1 MNTIKGG
8 SLEFEITA
16 NDKLSDVLEET
27 KRRIQGFSNATAAGG
42 EDMEKAFEQA
52 AATIERAWRDID
64 AMSDI
69 HKAAL
74 ADLQKQYAQVGKAA
88 GEAFM
93 RGTAKGDEEY
103 RQLIKQQD
111 AIGQQISQRQKLIG
125 EIAETADALLKEEA
139 NFEKVRDKVDK
150 AANSKAKLTTELRNI
165 TYEIAQMEESGQRGS
180 EAYNKLTQEAARLT
194 NALRDARTQ
203 AKILSHDNAGLQ
215 GVIAGVSGVAG
226 AFSAAQGAV
235 ALFSGENENLQ
246 KIMLRVQS
254 LMGIT
259 IGLQQVA
266 NTLNKDSAFRLV
278 TLNGLQE
285 WWNTVKAKALI
296 ATTADTA
303 ATAANTAAKTTNT
316 AATAANAA
324 AQGTNTAATAGQAAA
339 ATAATAANIGLAGAF
354 RLVGAAIASIPG
366 IGWLLAG
373 IAGLVALYKGL
384 TKETREAKKQQKE
397 LNQAVAEIAAKPLAA
412 IQQLSKAYSK
422 LGDDLKAKEKFIDE
436 NRDKFDQLGVAV
448 NSVKDAENLLIANK
462 KAFIESQIMKAK
474 SLAATEL
481 AAKKYQ
487 EALEKTMNV
496 QEPNKYR
503 GTGANRGKTFDTGS
517 LIQQFGRSQSADSL
531 LAAGKIEINPAW
543 EEYNKKV
550 EKSFADANKLFEQAA
565 QFSLKEKQILEQI
578 GQSLESITA
587 GSITALENN
596 ITKLNEKYKLA
607 KTDDAREALAREI
620 QEQQALL
627 EKIDVLQ
634 KTGGASPASGG
645 DPFLDI
651 LEARKKKYQEYYK
664 WVNSGDQIV
673 RKAAEQE
680 FAGLLTEGATYLEY
694 LKNQRD
700 QLIAAI
706 GDNAATQRQ
715 QEELRK
721 LNAAIATETKDTVLA
736 QFEADLQAQL
746 ATAEN
751 VMQMLDIIQQRR
763 QEIAG
768 DSTDLGSGKSD
779 ILDKAQQDAARQ
791 AEDQT
796 RELLDQYTDYLQEK
810 IAFEANYAENSRLLN
825 AQLAKAKTEEERR
838 IARAA
843 LAGLEADRIKYA
855 KQTGDKQYD
864 EMLENY
870 KTFEQRRADIST
882 EYDEKIA
889 TATMNGNTKLVE
901 RLKEEQA
908 KKLSEAA
915 VEELQNSDAWDNL
928 FSNLDELTARQIETL
943 ITEIETQF
951 SRLSGT
957 FNPVDI
963 TAIRNKLNEAKD
975 VLLKDNPFKQLGVAM
990 KAIFKDAG
998 DDSKDSANDV
1008 KMNWKNL
1015 AAATEASFDF
1025 VKDAI
1030 DSADFLKDAI
1040 GDVGAAAIS
1049 SLATVA
1055 AVSISV
1061 ATAIKT
1067 AEKSSVILVIIQA
1080 ALVVIQAVL
1089 NVIKSIIASHDKKI
1103 EKSIQK
1109 HAKNVSELELAY
1121 RKLERAI
1128 DKALGEGVY
1137 KKQQEAI
1144 KNLQQQRAE
1153 LEAMRRAEESKK
1165 KKDENKIK
1173 DYNQQYEELG
1183 YKIEDTIEEIAEKIT
1198 QTSAKDLALELAD
1211 AISDAFA
1218 EGFNGEKTEAAIDK
1232 VIQNVMRNAVK
1243 NALMIKFLQEPL
1255 AAAIAQLQRDM
1266 GFDESGAGAFD
1277 GLTPQEQQAFK
1288 DRVKGIASTY
1298 SEAMKMYEDLFKDME
1313 SEAGGDPTTSLA
1325 GAIKGASQESIDLL
1339 AGQTNAVRIQ
1349 QAAGNDM
1356 LREQLFHLASIDMKV
1371 GISNELLSN
1380 IYNSLRTQEAS
1391 DPLRAQGITL

>member
-1 MNTIKGG
+1 MNKITGG

-93 RGTAKGDEEY
+93 RGTADGDKEY

-111 AIGQQISQRQKLIG
+111 AIGQQISQRQKLIK
-125 EIAETADALLKEEA
+125 EINETADALLKEEA
-139 NFEKVRDKVDK
+139 NFEKVRDKADK
-150 AANSKAKLTTELRNI
+150 NSNSQAKLTTQLRNMQ
-165 TYEIAQMEESGQRGS
+165 YELAAMEEAGQRGS
-180 EAYNKLTQEAARLT
+180 EGYAKLRDEAARLT
-194 NALRDARTQ
+194 NALGDARTQ
-203 AKILSHDNAGLQ
+203 AKILAHDNAGLQ

-278 TLNGLQE
+278 TIAKAQE

-303 ATAANTAAKTTNT
+303 ATAANTTAKTTNT

-436 NRDKFDQLGVAV
+436 NRDKFDHLGVAV
-448 NSVKDAENLLIANK
+448 NNVKDAENLLIANK

-474 SLAATEL
+474 SMAATEL
-481 AAKKYQ
+481 AAKKYK

-517 LIQQFGRSQSADSL
+517 LTQQFGRSQSADSL

-550 EKSFADANKLFEQAA
+550 ERSFADANKLFEQAA
-565 QFSLKEKQILEQI
+565 QFSLKEKEILEQI
-578 GQSLESITA
+578 GQSLENITA

-607 KTDDAREALAREI
+607 KTDDAREALAQEI
-620 QEQQALL
+620 REQQALL

-634 KTGGASPASGG
+634 KTGGAGPASGG

-680 FAGLLTEGATYLEY
+680 FAGLLAEGATYLEY

-700 QLIAAI
+700 QLTAAI
-706 GDNAATQRQ
+706 GDDAATQRQ

-779 ILDKAQQDAARQ
+779 ILDKAQQDAAQQ

-855 KQTGDKQYD
+855 SQTGSKEYDLMVKQYRS
-864 EMLENY
+864 
-870 KTFEQRRADIST
+870 FQQRRTDIAA
-882 EYDEKIA
+882 EYDRKIA
-889 TATMNGNTKLVE
+889 EATRNNNAQLAEQLATE
-901 RLKEEQA
+901 RDKS
-908 KKLSEAA
+908 LSRVAL
-915 VEELQNSDAWDNL
+915 EELQNSDAWTQL
-928 FSNLDELTARQIETL
+928 LGNLDDLTVTQLQKIIAQVEAEKAALGVELDAADLETVLTRIKAARD
-943 ITEIETQF
+943 EIQE
-951 SRLSGT
+951 R
-957 FNPVDI
+957 
-963 TAIRNKLNEAKD
+963 
-975 VLLKDNPFKQLGVAM
+975 NPFKALASAVKDYGKEANGASK
-990 KAIFKDAG
+990 KADLNRIFESAAASIDLVKGAFDSVVGGLTEMGMAG
-998 DDSKDSANDV
+998 DEVTQKLLGDISELIGSAGQ
-1008 KMNWKNL
+1008 L
-1015 AAATEASFDF
+1015 AA
-1025 VKDAI
+1025 
-1030 DSADFLKDAI
+1030 
-1040 GDVGAAAIS
+1040 G
-1049 SLATVA
+1049 LATGNPMGIIQGGVGVITNAFKVFNTRDRA
-1055 AVSISV
+1055 AERAIAKH
-1061 ATAIKT
+1061 ATAVQQL
-1067 AEKSSVILVIIQA
+1067 EKDYH
-1080 ALVVIQAVL
+1080 
-1089 NVIKSIIASHDKKI
+1089 N
-1103 EKSIQK
+1103 
-1109 HAKNVSELELAY
+1109 
-1121 RKLERAI
+1121 LERAVQ
-1128 DKALGEGVY
+1128 KALGEGY
-1137 KKQQEAI
+1137 YESQQALIQNMKKQQIE
-1144 KNLQQQRAE
+1144 LQK
-1153 LEAMRRAEESKK
+1153 MRQAEESKK
-1165 KKDENKIK
+1165 KADKDKIDK
-1173 DYNQQYEELG
+1173 YNDSINELG
-1183 YKIEDTIEEIAEKIT
+1183 NQIEDTVESISQMIT
-1198 QTSAKDLALELAD
+1198 QTSAKDMAGQLAD
-1211 AISDAFA
+1211 TIAEAFTQGFDSANVAKAI
-1218 EGFNGEKTEAAIDK
+1218 EEVTN
-1232 VIQNVMRNAVK
+1232 NVMRNAVK
-1243 NALMIKFLQEPL
+1243 KALTMRFLEEPMQD
-1255 AAAIAQLQRDM
+1255 AVKQLQKAM

-1313 SEAGGDPTTSLA
+1313 REAGGDPTTSLA

-1349 QAAGNDM
+1349 QAHSIDL
-1356 LREQLFHLASIDMKV
+1356 LRDQLIHLASIDSKMGLAV
-1371 GISNELLSN
+1371 
-1380 IYNSLRTQEAS
+1380 EALNRIDRNTDTGSYS
-1391 DPLRAQGITL
+1391 DPLRAQGITI

>member
-1 MNTIKGG
+1 MNKITGG

-16 NDKLSDVLEET
+16 NAGKLSDVLEET
-27 KRRIQGFSNATAAGG
+27 KRRIQGFSDATAAGG

-52 AATIERAWRDID
+52 AATIESAWRDID

-69 HKAAL
+69 HNATL

-93 RGTAKGDEEY
+93 RGTADGDKEY

-111 AIGQQISQRQKLIG
+111 AIGQQITQRQKLIQ
-125 EIAETADALLKEEA
+125 EIGETADALLKEEA
-139 NFEKVRDKVDK
+139 NFEKVRDKADK
-150 AANSKAKLTTELRNI
+150 NSNSQAKLTTQLRNMQ
-165 TYEIAQMEESGQRGS
+165 YELAAMEEAGQRGS
-180 EAYNKLTQEAARLT
+180 EGYAKLRDEAARLT
-194 NALRDARTQ
+194 NALGDARNQ
-203 AKILSHDNAGLQ
+203 AKILAHDNAGLQ

-266 NTLNKDSAFRLV
+266 TAINKDSAFRLV
-278 TLNGLQE
+278 TIAKTQE

-303 ATAANTAAKTTNT
+303 ATAANTTAKTTNT

-339 ATAATAANIGLAGAF
+339 ATAGTAANIGLAGAF
-354 RLVGAAIASIPG
+354 RLVGAAISSIPG

-397 LNQAVAEIAAKPLAA
+397 LNQAVAETAAKPLAA

-503 GTGANRGKTFDTGS
+503 GTGADRGKTFDTGS
-517 LIQQFGRSQSADSL
+517 LTQQFGRSQSADSL

-543 EEYNKKV
+543 TEYNKKV
-550 EKSFADANKLFEQAA
+550 ENSFADANKLFEQAA
-565 QFSLKEKQILEQI
+565 QFSLKEKQMLEQI
-578 GQSLESITA
+578 GQSLENITA

-607 KTDDAREALAREI
+607 KTDDAREALAQEI

-634 KTGGASPASGG
+634 KTGGAGPASGD

-700 QLIAAI
+700 QLTATI
-706 GDNAATQRQ
+706 GDDTATQRQ

-751 VMQMLDIIQQRR
+751 VMQMLDMIQQRR

-779 ILDKAQQDAARQ
+779 ILDKAQQDAAQQ
-791 AEDQT
+791 AEAQT
-796 RELLDQYTDYLQEK
+796 NELLDQYTDYLQEK
-810 IAFEANYAENSRLLN
+810 IDFETNYAANSQLLN
-825 AQLAKAKTEEERR
+825 RQLANAKTEEERR
-838 IARAA
+838 IAKAA
-843 LAGLEADRIKYA
+843 LAGLEADRLKYA
-855 KQTGDKQYD
+855 QQTGNKEYDAMVEQYRS
-864 EMLENY
+864 
-870 KTFEQRRADIST
+870 FEQRRAAIAA
-882 EYDEKIA
+882 EYDQKIA
-889 TATMNGNTKLVE
+889 LATQQNNLKLAEQLAVE
-901 RLKEEQA
+901 RDKS
-908 KKLSEAA
+908 LSKVAL
-915 VEELQNSDAWDNL
+915 EELQSTDAWTQL
-928 FSNLDELTARQIETL
+928 LGNLDDLTIGQLQNIIKKIEAQKATLGVELDAADLETILTRIKAARD
-943 ITEIETQF
+943 EIQE
-951 SRLSGT
+951 R
-957 FNPVDI
+957 
-963 TAIRNKLNEAKD
+963 
-975 VLLKDNPFKQLGVAM
+975 NPFKALA
-990 KAIFKDAG
+990 DA
-998 DDSKDSANDV
+998 
-1008 KMNWKNL
+1008 
-1015 AAATEASFDF
+1015 
-1025 VKDAI
+1025 VKDYGKEADDANKKADLNRIFESTAASI
-1030 DSADFLKDAI
+1030 DLVKGAFDSVVGGLAEMGITGDEVTQKLLGDISGLIGSAGTLAK
-1040 GDVGAAAIS
+1040 G
-1049 SLATVA
+1049 LATGNPMG
-1055 AVSISV
+1055 
-1061 ATAIKT
+1061 
-1067 AEKSSVILVIIQA
+1067 IIQGGIGVITGA
-1080 ALVVIQAVL
+1080 FKVFNKQDRDAERALI
-1089 NVIKSIIASHDKKI
+1089 
-1103 EKSIQK
+1103 K
-1109 HAKNVSELELAY
+1109 HANAVQALEKGY
-1121 RKLERAI
+1121 RDLERAV
-1128 DKALGEGVY
+1128 DKALGESVY
-1137 KKQQEAI
+1137 KSQQALI
-1144 KNLQQQRAE
+1144 SNLQQQRYH
-1153 LEAMRRAEESKK
+1153 MQQMWMAEESKK
-1165 KKDENKIK
+1165 RADKDKIEGYK
-1173 DYNQQYEELG
+1173 EQYQELG
-1183 YKIEDTIEEIAEKIT
+1183 YQIEDTIAGITESIT
-1198 QTSAKDLALELAD
+1198 QTSAKDLAGQLAD
-1211 AISDAFA
+1211 TIAEAFTQGFDSANVAKAI
-1218 EGFNGEKTEAAIDK
+1218 EEVTN
-1232 VIQNVMRNAVK
+1232 NVLKNAVK
-1243 NALMIKFLQEPL
+1243 NALKLQFLEQPMQD
-1255 AAAIAQLQRDM
+1255 AVKQLQQAM
-1266 GFDESGAGAFD
+1266 GFNESGAGAFD

-1349 QAAGNDM
+1349 QGHSIDL
-1356 LREQLFHLASIDMKV
+1356 LRDQLIHLASIDGKMGLAV
-1371 GISNELLSN
+1371 
-1380 IYNSLRTQEAS
+1380 EALNRIDRNTDTGSYS

>member
-1 MNTIKGG
+1 MNKITGG

-16 NDKLSDVLEET
+16 NAGKLSDVLEET

-69 HKAAL
+69 HNAAL

-93 RGTAKGDEEY
+93 RGTADGDKEY

-111 AIGQQISQRQKLIG
+111 AIGQQISQRQKLIK
-125 EIAETADALLKEEA
+125 EINETADALLKEEA

-165 TYEIAQMEESGQRGS
+165 TYEIAQMEEAGQRGS

-194 NALRDARTQ
+194 NALGDARKQ
-203 AKILSHDNAGLQ
+203 AQILSHDNAGLQ
-215 GVIAGVSGVAG
+215 GVISGVSGVAG

-235 ALFSGENENLQ
+235 ALFSGESENLQ

-278 TLNGLQE
+278 TIAKAQE

-303 ATAANTAAKTTNT
+303 ATAANTTAKTTNT
-316 AATAANAA
+316 AATA
-324 AQGTNTAATAGQAAA
+324 
-339 ATAATAANIGLAGAF
+339 AATAANIGLAGAF

-422 LGDDLKAKEKFIDE
+422 LGDDLKAKEKFIED
-436 NRDKFDQLGVAV
+436 NRDKFDKLGVAV

-462 KAFIESQIMKAK
+462 QAFIESQIMKAK
-474 SLAATEL
+474 SMAATEL
-481 AAKKYQ
+481 AAQKYQ
-487 EALEKTMNV
+487 EALKKTMNL

-503 GTGANRGKTFDTGS
+503 GTGENRDKTFDTGS

-543 EEYNKKV
+543 TEYNKKV
-550 EKSFADANKLFEQAA
+550 ENSFADANKLFEQAA
-565 QFSLKEKQILEQI
+565 QFSLKEKEILEQI
-578 GQSLESITA
+578 GQSLENITA

-607 KTDDAREALAREI
+607 KTDDAREALAKEI
-620 QEQQALL
+620 REQQALL

-634 KTGGASPASGG
+634 KTGGAGPASGG

-706 GDNAATQRQ
+706 GDDAATQRQ

-779 ILDKAQQDAARQ
+779 ILDKAQQDAAQQ

-855 KQTGDKQYD
+855 SQTGSKEYDLMVEQYRS
-864 EMLENY
+864 
-870 KTFEQRRADIST
+870 FQQRRTDIAA
-882 EYDEKIA
+882 EYDRKIA
-889 TATMNGNTKLVE
+889 EATRNNNAQLAEQLATE
-901 RLKEEQA
+901 RDKS
-908 KKLSEAA
+908 LSRVAL
-915 VEELQNSDAWDNL
+915 EELQNSDAWTQL
-928 FSNLDELTARQIETL
+928 LGNLDDLTVTQLQKIIAQVEAEKAALGVELDAADLETVLTRIKAARD
-943 ITEIETQF
+943 EIQE
-951 SRLSGT
+951 R
-957 FNPVDI
+957 
-963 TAIRNKLNEAKD
+963 
-975 VLLKDNPFKQLGVAM
+975 NPFKALASAVKDYGKEANGASK
-990 KAIFKDAG
+990 KADLNRIFESAAASIDLVKGAFDSVVGGLTEMGMAG
-998 DDSKDSANDV
+998 DEVTQKLLGDISELIGSAGQ
-1008 KMNWKNL
+1008 L
-1015 AAATEASFDF
+1015 PT
-1025 VKDAI
+1025 
-1030 DSADFLKDAI
+1030 
-1040 GDVGAAAIS
+1040 G
-1049 SLATVA
+1049 LATGNPMGIIQGGVGVITNAFKVFNTRDRA
-1055 AVSISV
+1055 AERAIAKH
-1061 ATAIKT
+1061 ATAVQQL
-1067 AEKSSVILVIIQA
+1067 EKDYH
-1080 ALVVIQAVL
+1080 
-1089 NVIKSIIASHDKKI
+1089 N
-1103 EKSIQK
+1103 
-1109 HAKNVSELELAY
+1109 
-1121 RKLERAI
+1121 LERAVQ
-1128 DKALGEGVY
+1128 KALGEGY
-1137 KKQQEAI
+1137 YESQQALIQNMKKQQIE
-1144 KNLQQQRAE
+1144 LQK
-1153 LEAMRRAEESKK
+1153 MRQAEESKK
-1165 KKDENKIK
+1165 KADKDKIDK
-1173 DYNQQYEELG
+1173 YNDSINELG
-1183 YKIEDTIEEIAEKIT
+1183 NQIEDTVESISQMIT
-1198 QTSAKDLALELAD
+1198 QTSAKDLAGQLAD
-1211 AISDAFA
+1211 TIAEAFTQGFDSANVAKAI
-1218 EGFNGEKTEAAIDK
+1218 EEVTN
-1232 VIQNVMRNAVK
+1232 NVMRNAVK
-1243 NALMIKFLQEPL
+1243 KALTMRFLEEPMQD
-1255 AAAIAQLQRDM
+1255 AVKQLQQAM
-1266 GFDESGAGAFD
+1266 GFNESGAGAFD

-1288 DRVKGIASTY
+1288 DRVKGIANTY

-1356 LREQLFHLASIDMKV
+1356 LREQLIHLASIDSKI

>member
-16 NDKLSDVLEET
+16 NAGKLSDVLEET
-27 KRRIQGFSNATAAGG
+27 KRRIQGFSDATAAGG

-52 AATIERAWRDID
+52 AATIESAWRDID

-93 RGTAKGDEEY
+93 RGTADGDKEY

-125 EIAETADALLKEEA
+125 EINETADALLKEEA
-139 NFEKVRDKVDK
+139 NFEKVRDKADK
-150 AANSKAKLTTELRNI
+150 NSNSQAKLTTQLRNMQ
-165 TYEIAQMEESGQRGS
+165 YELAAMEEAGQRGS
-180 EAYNKLTQEAARLT
+180 EGYAKLRDEAARLT
-194 NALRDARTQ
+194 NALGDARTQ
-203 AKILSHDNAGLQ
+203 AKILAHDNAGLQ
-215 GVIAGVSGVAG
+215 GVISGVSGLTG

-235 ALFSGENENLQ
+235 ALFSGESENLQ

-278 TLNGLQE
+278 TIAKAQE

-303 ATAANTAAKTTNT
+303 ATAANTTAKTTNT
-316 AATAANAA
+316 AATAA
-324 AQGTNTAATAGQAAA
+324 G
-339 ATAATAANIGLAGAF
+339 TAANIGLAGAF

-397 LNQAVAEIAAKPLAA
+397 LNQAVAETAAKPLAA

-462 KAFIESQIMKAK
+462 QAFIESQIMKAK
-474 SLAATEL
+474 SMAATEL

-503 GTGANRGKTFDTGS
+503 GTGANRSKTFDTGS
-517 LIQQFGRSQSADSL
+517 LTQQFGRSQSADSL

-550 EKSFADANKLFEQAA
+550 ERSFADANKLFEQAA
-565 QFSLKEKQILEQI
+565 QFSLKEKEILEQI
-578 GQSLESITA
+578 GQSLENITA

-607 KTDDAREALAREI
+607 KTDDAREALAKEI
-620 QEQQALL
+620 REQQALL

-634 KTGGASPASGG
+634 KTGGAGPASGG

-706 GDNAATQRQ
+706 GDDAATQRQ

-779 ILDKAQQDAARQ
+779 ILDKAQQDAAQQ

-855 KQTGDKQYD
+855 NQTGSKEYDLMVEQYRS
-864 EMLENY
+864 
-870 KTFEQRRADIST
+870 FEQRRTDIAA
-882 EYDEKIA
+882 EYDRKIA
-889 TATMNGNTKLVE
+889 EATRNNNAQLAEQLATE
-901 RLKEEQA
+901 RDKS
-908 KKLSEAA
+908 LSRVAL
-915 VEELQNSDAWDNL
+915 EELQNSDAWTQL
-928 FSNLDELTARQIETL
+928 LGNLDDLTVTQLQKIIAQVEAEKAALGVELDAADLETVLTRIKAARD
-943 ITEIETQF
+943 EIQE
-951 SRLSGT
+951 R
-957 FNPVDI
+957 
-963 TAIRNKLNEAKD
+963 
-975 VLLKDNPFKQLGVAM
+975 NPFKA
-990 KAIFKDAG
+990 
-998 DDSKDSANDV
+998 
-1008 KMNWKNL
+1008 L
-1015 AAATEASFDF
+1015 AAA
-1025 VKDAI
+1025 VKDYGKEANGA
-1030 DSADFLKDAI
+1030 SKKADLNRIFES
-1040 GDVGAAAIS
+1040 AAASIDLVKGAFDSVVGGLTEMGMAGDEVTQKLLGDIS
-1049 SLATVA
+1049 ELIGSAGTLAKGL
-1055 AVSISV
+1055 VSGNPM
-1061 ATAIKT
+1061 A
-1067 AEKSSVILVIIQA
+1067 IIQGGIGVITGA
-1080 ALVVIQAVL
+1080 FKVFNKQDRDAERALI
-1089 NVIKSIIASHDKKI
+1089 
-1103 EKSIQK
+1103 K
-1109 HAKNVSELELAY
+1109 HANAVQALEKGY
-1121 RKLERAI
+1121 RDLERAV
-1128 DKALGEGVY
+1128 DKALGESVY
-1137 KKQQEAI
+1137 KNQQALI
-1144 KNLQQQRAE
+1144 KNMQQQRYHLQE
-1153 LEAMRRAEESKK
+1153 MWKAEESKK
-1165 KKDENKIK
+1165 KADKNKIK
-1173 DYNQQYEELG
+1173 GYKEQYRELG
-1183 YKIEDTIEEIAEKIT
+1183 YQIEDTIAGIAESIT
-1198 QTSAKDLALELAD
+1198 QTSAKDLAGQLAD
-1211 AISDAFA
+1211 AIAEAFTQ
-1218 EGFNGEKTEAAIDK
+1218 GFDSANVAKAIEE
-1232 VIQNVMRNAVK
+1232 VTNNVLKNAVK
-1243 NALMIKFLQEPL
+1243 NALKLQFLEQPMQD
-1255 AAAIAQLQRDM
+1255 AVKQLQRAM

-1313 SEAGGDPTTSLA
+1313 GEAGGDPTTSLA

-1349 QAAGNDM
+1349 QAHSIDL
-1356 LREQLFHLASIDMKV
+1356 LRDQLIHLASIDSKI

>member
-16 NDKLSDVLEET
+16 NAGKLSDVLEET
-27 KRRIQGFSNATAAGG
+27 KRRIQGFSDATAAGG
-42 EDMEKAFEQA
+42 EDMEKAFKQA
-52 AATIERAWRDID
+52 AATIESAWRDID

-93 RGTAKGDEEY
+93 RGTADGDKEY

-125 EIAETADALLKEEA
+125 EINETADALLKEEA
-139 NFEKVRDKVDK
+139 NFEKVRDKADK
-150 AANSKAKLTTELRNI
+150 NSNSQAKLTTQLRNMQ
-165 TYEIAQMEESGQRGS
+165 YELAAMEEAGQRGS
-180 EAYNKLTQEAARLT
+180 EGYAKLRDEAARLT
-194 NALRDARTQ
+194 NALGDARTQ
-203 AKILSHDNAGLQ
+203 AKILAHDNAGLQ
-215 GVIAGVSGVAG
+215 GVISGVSGLTG

-235 ALFSGENENLQ
+235 ALFSGESENLQ

-278 TLNGLQE
+278 TIAKAQE

-303 ATAANTAAKTTNT
+303 ATAANTTAKTTNT
-316 AATAANAA
+316 TATA
-324 AQGTNTAATAGQAAA
+324 
-339 ATAATAANIGLAGAF
+339 AATAANIGLAGAF
-354 RLVGAAIASIPG
+354 RLVGAAITSIPG
-366 IGWLLAG
+366 IGWILAG
-373 IAGLVALYKGL
+373 VTALVAVVAKM

-397 LNQAVAEIAAKPLAA
+397 MNQAIAEIAGKPLAS

-448 NSVKDAENLLIANK
+448 NSVKDAENLLITNK
-462 KAFIESQIMKAK
+462 QAFIESQIMKAK
-474 SLAATEL
+474 AMAATEL

-487 EALEKTMNV
+487 EALEKAMTV

-503 GTGANRGKTFDTGS
+503 GTGADRGKTFDTGS

-550 EKSFADANKLFEQAA
+550 ERSFADANKLFEQAA

-578 GQSLESITA
+578 GQSLENITA

-607 KTDDAREALAREI
+607 KTDDAREALAQEI

-634 KTGGASPASGG
+634 KTGGTTTKSGG
-645 DPFLDI
+645 DPFLEI

-700 QLIAAI
+700 KLTAAI
-706 GDNAATQRQ
+706 GDDAATQRQ

-779 ILDKAQQDAARQ
+779 ILDKAQQDAAQQ

-855 KQTGDKQYD
+855 NQTGSKEYDLMVEQYRS
-864 EMLENY
+864 
-870 KTFEQRRADIST
+870 FEQRRTDIAA
-882 EYDEKIA
+882 EYDRKIA
-889 TATMNGNTKLVE
+889 EATRNNNAQLAEQLATE
-901 RLKEEQA
+901 RDKS
-908 KKLSEAA
+908 LSRVAL
-915 VEELQNSDAWDNL
+915 EELQNSDAWTQL
-928 FSNLDELTARQIETL
+928 LGNLDDLTTEQLNRLIQQIEAQRATL
-943 ITEIETQF
+943 GVELDPADLQTILDKIEAA
-951 SRLSGT
+951 R
-957 FNPVDI
+957 DI
-963 TAIRNKLNEAKD
+963 VRER
-975 VLLKDNPFKQLGVAM
+975 NPFKALAQAVKDYGKEVEGQSRKKDLNR
-990 KAIFKDAG
+990 IFESAAASIDLVKGAFDSVVGGLTEMGMAG
-998 DDSKDSANDV
+998 DEVTQKLLGDISELIGSAGT
-1008 KMNWKNL
+1008 L
-1015 AAATEASFDF
+1015 A
-1025 VKDAI
+1025 KG
-1030 DSADFLKDAI
+1030 L
-1040 GDVGAAAIS
+1040 
-1049 SLATVA
+1049 
-1055 AVSISV
+1055 VSGNPM
-1061 ATAIKT
+1061 A
-1067 AEKSSVILVIIQA
+1067 IIQGGIGVITGA
-1080 ALVVIQAVL
+1080 FKVFNKQDRDAERALI
-1089 NVIKSIIASHDKKI
+1089 
-1103 EKSIQK
+1103 K
-1109 HAKNVSELELAY
+1109 HANAVQALEKGY
-1121 RKLERAI
+1121 RDLERAV
-1128 DKALGEGVY
+1128 DKALGESVY
-1137 KKQQEAI
+1137 KSQQALI
-1144 KNLQQQRAE
+1144 SNMQQQRYH
-1153 LEAMRRAEESKK
+1153 LQQMWMAEERKK
-1165 KKDENKIK
+1165 RSNKDKIEGYK
-1173 DYNQQYEELG
+1173 EQYEKLG
-1183 YKIEDTIEEIAEKIT
+1183 YQIEDTIASIAESIT
-1198 QTSAKDLALELAD
+1198 QTSAKDLAGQLAD
-1211 AISDAFA
+1211 TIAEAFTQGFDSANVAKAI
-1218 EGFNGEKTEAAIDK
+1218 EEVTN
-1232 VIQNVMRNAVK
+1232 NVLKNAVK
-1243 NALMIKFLQEPL
+1243 NALKLRFLEQPMQD
-1255 AAAIAQLQRDM
+1255 AVKQLQKAM

-1313 SEAGGDPTTSLA
+1313 REAGGDPSTSLA

-1349 QAAGNDM
+1349 QAHSIDL
-1356 LREQLFHLASIDMKV
+1356 LRDQLIHLASIDGKI

>member
-1 MNTIKGG
+1 MNKITGG

-16 NDKLSDVLEET
+16 NAGKLSDVLEET

-52 AATIERAWRDID
+52 AATIESAWRDID

-69 HKAAL
+69 HNATL
-74 ADLQKQYAQVGKAA
+74 ADLQKQYAQLGKSAS
-88 GEAFM
+88 EAFM
-93 RGTAKGDEEY
+93 KGTSDGDKEY

-125 EIAETADALLKEEA
+125 EINETADALLKEEA
-139 NFEKVRDKVDK
+139 NFEKVRDKADK
-150 AANSKAKLTTELRNI
+150 NSNSQAKLTTQLRNMQ
-165 TYEIAQMEESGQRGS
+165 YELAAMEEAGQRGS
-180 EAYNKLTQEAARLT
+180 EGYAQLRSEAARLT
-194 NALRDARTQ
+194 NALGDARNQ
-203 AKILSHDNAGLQ
+203 AKILAHDNAGLQ

-266 NTLNKDSAFRLV
+266 TAINKDSAFRLV
-278 TLNGLQE
+278 TIAKAQE

-339 ATAATAANIGLAGAF
+339 ATAGTAANIGLAGAF
-354 RLVGAAIASIPG
+354 RLVGTAIASIPG
-366 IGWLLAG
+366 IGWILAG

-397 LNQAVAEIAAKPLAA
+397 MNQAVAETAAKPLAA

-503 GTGANRGKTFDTGS
+503 GTGADRGKTFDTGS
-517 LIQQFGRSQSADSL
+517 LTQQFGRSQSADSL

-550 EKSFADANKLFEQAA
+550 ENSFADANKLFEQAA
-565 QFSLKEKQILEQI
+565 QFSLKEKQMLEQI
-578 GQSLESITA
+578 GQSLENITA

-607 KTDDAREALAREI
+607 KTDDAREALAQEI

-634 KTGGASPASGG
+634 KTGGAGPASGG

-700 QLIAAI
+700 QLTAAI
-706 GDNAATQRQ
+706 GDDAATQRQ

-721 LNAAIATETKDTVLA
+721 LNTAIATETKDTVLA

-751 VMQMLDIIQQRR
+751 VMQMLDMIQQRR

-779 ILDKAQQDAARQ
+779 ILDKAQQDAAQQ

-855 KQTGDKQYD
+855 SQTGSREYDLMVEQYRS
-864 EMLENY
+864 
-870 KTFEQRRADIST
+870 FEQRRTDIAA
-882 EYDEKIA
+882 EYDRKIA
-889 TATMNGNTKLVE
+889 EATKNNNAQLAEQLATE
-901 RLKEEQA
+901 RDKS
-908 KKLSEAA
+908 LSRVAL
-915 VEELQNSDAWDNL
+915 EELQNSDAWTQL
-928 FSNLDELTARQIETL
+928 LGNLDDLTVTQLQKIIAQVEAEKAALGVELDAADLETVLTRIKAARD
-943 ITEIETQF
+943 EIQE
-951 SRLSGT
+951 
-957 FNPVDI
+957 
-963 TAIRNKLNEAKD
+963 K
-975 VLLKDNPFKQLGVAM
+975 NPFKALATAVKEYGKEANGASK
-990 KAIFKDAG
+990 KADLNRIFEAAAGSIDLVKGAFDSVVGGLTEMGMAG
-998 DDSKDSANDV
+998 DEVNQKLLGDISELIGSAGT
-1008 KMNWKNL
+1008 L
-1015 AAATEASFDF
+1015 AKGIAS
-1025 VKDAI
+1025 
-1030 DSADFLKDAI
+1030 
-1040 GDVGAAAIS
+1040 GNPM
-1049 SLATVA
+1049 
-1055 AVSISV
+1055 
-1061 ATAIKT
+1061 
-1067 AEKSSVILVIIQA
+1067 EIIQGGIGVITGA
-1080 ALVVIQAVL
+1080 FKVFNKQDRDAERALI
-1089 NVIKSIIASHDKKI
+1089 
-1103 EKSIQK
+1103 K
-1109 HAKNVSELELAY
+1109 HANAVQALEKGY
-1121 RKLERAI
+1121 RDLERAV
-1128 DKALGEGVY
+1128 DKALGESVY
-1137 KKQQEAI
+1137 KSQQALI
-1144 KNLQQQRAE
+1144 SNLQQQRYH
-1153 LEAMRRAEESKK
+1153 MQQMWMAEESKK
-1165 KKDENKIK
+1165 RADKDKIEGYK
-1173 DYNQQYEELG
+1173 EQYQELG
-1183 YKIEDTIEEIAEKIT
+1183 YQIEDTIAGIAESIT
-1198 QTSAKDLALELAD
+1198 QTSAKDLAGQLAD
-1211 AISDAFA
+1211 TIAEAFTQGFDSANVAKAI
-1218 EGFNGEKTEAAIDK
+1218 EEVTN
-1232 VIQNVMRNAVK
+1232 NVLKNAVK
-1243 NALMIKFLQEPL
+1243 NALKLQFLEQPMQD
-1255 AAAIAQLQRDM
+1255 AVKQLQQAM
-1266 GFDESGAGAFD
+1266 GFNESGAGTFD

-1356 LREQLFHLASIDMKV
+1356 LREQLIHLASIDSKMGLAV
-1371 GISNELLSN
+1371 
-1380 IYNSLRTQEAS
+1380 EALNRIDRNTDTGSYS

>member
-1 MNTIKGG
+1 MNKITGG

-93 RGTAKGDEEY
+93 RGTADGDKEY

-111 AIGQQISQRQKLIG
+111 AIGQQISQRQKLIK
-125 EIAETADALLKEEA
+125 EINETADALLKEEA
-139 NFEKVRDKVDK
+139 NFEKVRDKADK
-150 AANSKAKLTTELRNI
+150 NSNSQAKLTTQLRNMQ
-165 TYEIAQMEESGQRGS
+165 YELAAMEEAGQRGS

-194 NALRDARTQ
+194 NALGDARTQ
-203 AKILSHDNAGLQ
+203 AKILAHDNAGLQ
-215 GVIAGVSGVAG
+215 GVISGVSGVAG

-278 TLNGLQE
+278 TIAKAQE

-303 ATAANTAAKTTNT
+303 ATAANTTAKTTNT
-316 AATAANAA
+316 SSSH
-324 AQGTNTAATAGQAAA
+324 GSRHS
-339 ATAATAANIGLAGAF
+339 AANIGLAGAF

-481 AAKKYQ
+481 AAKKYK

-550 EKSFADANKLFEQAA
+550 ERSFADANKLFEQAA
-565 QFSLKEKQILEQI
+565 QFSLKEKEILEQI
-578 GQSLESITA
+578 GQSLENITA

-607 KTDDAREALAREI
+607 KTDDAREALAKEI
-620 QEQQALL
+620 REQQALL

-634 KTGGASPASGG
+634 KTGGAGPASGG

-706 GDNAATQRQ
+706 GDDAATQRQ

-779 ILDKAQQDAARQ
+779 ILDKAQQDAAQQ

-855 KQTGDKQYD
+855 KQTGSKEYDLMVEQYRS
-864 EMLENY
+864 
-870 KTFEQRRADIST
+870 FEQRRTDIAA
-882 EYDEKIA
+882 EYDRKIA
-889 TATMNGNTKLVE
+889 EATRNNNAQLAEQLATE
-901 RLKEEQA
+901 RDKS
-908 KKLSEAA
+908 LSRVAL
-915 VEELQNSDAWDNL
+915 EELQNSDAWTQL
-928 FSNLDELTARQIETL
+928 LGNLDDLTVTQLQKIIAQVEAEKAALGVELDAADLETVLTRIKAARD
-943 ITEIETQF
+943 EIQE
-951 SRLSGT
+951 R
-957 FNPVDI
+957 
-963 TAIRNKLNEAKD
+963 
-975 VLLKDNPFKQLGVAM
+975 NPFKALASAVKEYGKEANGASK
-990 KAIFKDAG
+990 KADLNRIFESAAASIDLVKGAFDSVVGGLTEMGMAG
-998 DDSKDSANDV
+998 DEVTQKLLGDISELIGSA
-1008 KMNWKNL
+1008 
-1015 AAATEASFDF
+1015 
-1025 VKDAI
+1025 
-1030 DSADFLKDAI
+1030 
-1040 GDVGAAAIS
+1040 GQ
-1049 SLATVA
+1049 LATGLATGNPMGIIQGGIGVITNAFKVFNTRDRA
-1055 AVSISV
+1055 AERAIAKH
-1061 ATAIKT
+1061 ATAVQQL
-1067 AEKSSVILVIIQA
+1067 EKDYH
-1080 ALVVIQAVL
+1080 
-1089 NVIKSIIASHDKKI
+1089 N
-1103 EKSIQK
+1103 
-1109 HAKNVSELELAY
+1109 
-1121 RKLERAI
+1121 LERAVQ
-1128 DKALGEGVY
+1128 KALGEGY
-1137 KKQQEAI
+1137 YESQQALIQNMKKQQIE
-1144 KNLQQQRAE
+1144 LQK
-1153 LEAMRRAEESKK
+1153 MRQAEESKK
-1165 KKDENKIK
+1165 KADKDKIDK
-1173 DYNQQYEELG
+1173 YNDSINELG
-1183 YKIEDTIEEIAEKIT
+1183 NQIEDTVESISQMIT
-1198 QTSAKDLALELAD
+1198 QTSAKDMAGQLAD
-1211 AISDAFA
+1211 TIAEAFTQGFDSANVAKAI
-1218 EGFNGEKTEAAIDK
+1218 EEVTN
-1232 VIQNVMRNAVK
+1232 NVMRNAVK
-1243 NALMIKFLQEPL
+1243 KALTMRFLEEPMQD
-1255 AAAIAQLQRDM
+1255 AVKQLQQAM

-1288 DRVKGIASTY
+1288 DRVKGIANTY

-1313 SEAGGDPTTSLA
+1313 SKAGGDPTTSLA

-1349 QAAGNDM
+1349 QAHSIDL
-1356 LREQLFHLASIDMKV
+1356 LRDQLIHLASIDSKMGLAV
-1371 GISNELLSN
+1371 
-1380 IYNSLRTQEAS
+1380 EALNRIDRNTDTGSYS
-1391 DPLRAQGITL
+1391 DPLRAQGITI

>member
-16 NDKLSDVLEET
+16 NAGKLSDVLEET
-27 KRRIQGFSNATAAGG
+27 KRRIQGFSDATAAGG

-93 RGTAKGDEEY
+93 RGTADGDKEY

-111 AIGQQISQRQKLIG
+111 AIGQQISQRQKLIK
-125 EIAETADALLKEEA
+125 EINETADALLKEEA

-235 ALFSGENENLQ
+235 ALFSGESENLQ

-278 TLNGLQE
+278 TIAKAQE

-303 ATAANTAAKTTNT
+303 ATAANTTAKTTNT

-354 RLVGAAIASIPG
+354 RLVGAAIKSIPG
-366 IGWLLAG
+366 IGWILAG
-373 IAGLVALYKGL
+373 ISGLIALYKGL
-384 TKETREAKKQQKE
+384 TKETRAAKKQQKE

-462 KAFIESQIMKAK
+462 QAFIESQIMKAK
-474 SLAATEL
+474 SMAATEL

-517 LIQQFGRSQSADSL
+517 LTQQFGRSQSADSL

-543 EEYNKKV
+543 TEYNKKV
-550 EKSFADANKLFEQAA
+550 ENSFADANKLFEQAA
-565 QFSLKEKQILEQI
+565 QFSLKEKEILKQI
-578 GQSLESITA
+578 GQSLENITA

-607 KTDDAREALAREI
+607 KTDDAREALAQEI
-620 QEQQALL
+620 REQQALL

-634 KTGGASPASGG
+634 KTGGAGPASGG

-700 QLIAAI
+700 QLTAAI
-706 GDNAATQRQ
+706 GDDAATQRQ

-779 ILDKAQQDAARQ
+779 ILDKAQQDAAQQ

-855 KQTGDKQYD
+855 SQTGSKEYDLMVEQYRS
-864 EMLENY
+864 
-870 KTFEQRRADIST
+870 FEQRRTDIAA
-882 EYDEKIA
+882 EYDRKIA
-889 TATMNGNTKLVE
+889 EATRNNNAQLAEQLATE
-901 RLKEEQA
+901 RDKS
-908 KKLSEAA
+908 LSRVAL
-915 VEELQNSDAWDNL
+915 EELQNSDAWTQL
-928 FSNLDELTARQIETL
+928 LGNLDDLTTEQLNRLIQQIEAQRATL
-943 ITEIETQF
+943 GVELDPADLQTILDKIEAA
-951 SRLSGT
+951 R
-957 FNPVDI
+957 DI
-963 TAIRNKLNEAKD
+963 VRER
-975 VLLKDNPFKQLGVAM
+975 NPFKALAQAVKDYGKEVEGQSRKKDLNR
-990 KAIFKDAG
+990 IFESAAASIDLVKGAFDSVVGGLTEMGMAG
-998 DDSKDSANDV
+998 DEVTQKLLGDISELIGSAGT
-1008 KMNWKNL
+1008 L
-1015 AAATEASFDF
+1015 A
-1025 VKDAI
+1025 KG
-1030 DSADFLKDAI
+1030 L
-1040 GDVGAAAIS
+1040 
-1049 SLATVA
+1049 
-1055 AVSISV
+1055 VSGNPM
-1061 ATAIKT
+1061 A
-1067 AEKSSVILVIIQA
+1067 IIQGGIGVITGA
-1080 ALVVIQAVL
+1080 FKVFNKQDRDAERALI
-1089 NVIKSIIASHDKKI
+1089 
-1103 EKSIQK
+1103 K
-1109 HAKNVSELELAY
+1109 HANAVQQLEKDY
-1121 RKLERAI
+1121 HNLERAVQ
-1128 DKALGEGVY
+1128 KALGEDVY
-1137 KKQQEAI
+1137 KSQQALIQNMKEQQI
-1144 KNLQQQRAE
+1144 ELQK
-1153 LEAMRRAEESKK
+1153 MRQAEESKK
-1165 KKDENKIK
+1165 KADKDKI
-1173 DYNQQYEELG
+1173 DEYNDSINELG
-1183 YKIEDTIEEIAEKIT
+1183 NQIEDTVESIAESIT
-1198 QTSAKDLALELAD
+1198 QTSARDMAQQLAD
-1211 AISDAFA
+1211 TIAQTFTQGFDSAAVAGAI
-1218 EGFNGEKTEAAIDK
+1218 EEVTNNIL
-1232 VIQNVMRNAVK
+1232 RNAVK
-1243 NALMIKFLQEPL
+1243 NALKFQFLEQPMQD
-1255 AAAIAQLQRDM
+1255 AVKQLQKAM

-1313 SEAGGDPTTSLA
+1313 REAGGDPTTSLA

-1349 QAAGNDM
+1349 QAHSIDL
-1356 LREQLFHLASIDMKV
+1356 LRDQLIHLASIDSKI

>member
-1 MNTIKGG
+1 MNKITGG

-16 NDKLSDVLEET
+16 NADKLSDVLEET
-27 KRRIQGFSNATAAGG
+27 KRRIQGFSDATAAGG

-52 AATIERAWRDID
+52 AATIESAWRDID

-69 HKAAL
+69 HNAAL

-93 RGTAKGDEEY
+93 RGTADGDKEY

-125 EIAETADALLKEEA
+125 EINETADALLKEEA

-194 NALRDARTQ
+194 NALGDARKQ
-203 AKILSHDNAGLQ
+203 AQILSHDNAGLQ
-215 GVIAGVSGVAG
+215 GVISGVSGLTG

-235 ALFSGENENLQ
+235 ALFSGESENLQ

-278 TLNGLQE
+278 TIAKAQE

-303 ATAANTAAKTTNT
+303 ATAANTTAKTTNT
-316 AATAANAA
+316 AATAA
-324 AQGTNTAATAGQAAA
+324 G
-339 ATAATAANIGLAGAF
+339 TAANIGLAGAF

-397 LNQAVAEIAAKPLAA
+397 LNQAVAETAAKPLAA

-462 KAFIESQIMKAK
+462 KAFIESQMLKAK
-474 SLAATEL
+474 AMAATEL
-481 AAKKYQ
+481 GAKKYQ

-503 GTGANRGKTFDTGS
+503 GTGANRGKSFDTGS
-517 LIQQFGRSQSADSL
+517 LTQQFGRSQSADSL

-550 EKSFADANKLFEQAA
+550 ERSFADANKLFEQAA
-565 QFSLKEKQILEQI
+565 QFSLKEEQILEQI
-578 GQSLESITA
+578 GQSLENITA

-607 KTDDAREALAREI
+607 KTDDAREALAKEI

-634 KTGGASPASGG
+634 KTGGAGPASGG

-680 FAGLLTEGATYLEY
+680 FAGLLAEGATYLEY

-700 QLIAAI
+700 QLTAAI
-706 GDNAATQRQ
+706 GDDAATQRQ

-721 LNAAIATETKDTVLA
+721 LNTAIATETKDTVLA

-746 ATAEN
+746 DTAEN
-751 VMQMLDIIQQRR
+751 VMQMFDMIQQRR

-768 DSTDLGSGKSD
+768 DSTYLGRGKSD
-779 ILDKAQQDAARQ
+779 ILDKAQQDAAQQ

-855 KQTGDKQYD
+855 SQTGSREYDLMVEQYRS
-864 EMLENY
+864 
-870 KTFEQRRADIST
+870 FEQRRTDIAA
-882 EYDEKIA
+882 EYDRKIA
-889 TATMNGNTKLVE
+889 EATRNNNAQLAEQLATE
-901 RLKEEQA
+901 RDKS
-908 KKLSEAA
+908 LSRVAL
-915 VEELQNSDAWDNL
+915 EELQNSDAWTQL
-928 FSNLDELTARQIETL
+928 LGNLDDLTVTQLQKIIAQVEAEKAALGVELDAADLETVLTRIKAARD
-943 ITEIETQF
+943 EIQE
-951 SRLSGT
+951 R
-957 FNPVDI
+957 
-963 TAIRNKLNEAKD
+963 
-975 VLLKDNPFKQLGVAM
+975 NPFKA
-990 KAIFKDAG
+990 
-998 DDSKDSANDV
+998 
-1008 KMNWKNL
+1008 L
-1015 AAATEASFDF
+1015 AAAVKEYGKEANGASKKADLNRIFESAAGSIDLVKGAFDSVVGGLTEMGMAGDEVTQKLLGDISELIGSAGTLAKGLAS
-1025 VKDAI
+1025 
-1030 DSADFLKDAI
+1030 
-1040 GDVGAAAIS
+1040 GNPM
-1049 SLATVA
+1049 
-1055 AVSISV
+1055 
-1061 ATAIKT
+1061 
-1067 AEKSSVILVIIQA
+1067 EIIQGGIGVITGA
-1080 ALVVIQAVL
+1080 FKVFNKQDRDAERALI
-1089 NVIKSIIASHDKKI
+1089 
-1103 EKSIQK
+1103 K
-1109 HAKNVSELELAY
+1109 HANAVQDLEKGY
-1121 RKLERAI
+1121 RDLERAV
-1128 DKALGEGVY
+1128 DKALGESVY
-1137 KKQQEAI
+1137 KSQQALI
-1144 KNLQQQRAE
+1144 SNLQQQRYH
-1153 LEAMRRAEESKK
+1153 MQQMWMAEESKK
-1165 KKDENKIK
+1165 RADKDKIEGYK
-1173 DYNQQYEELG
+1173 EQYQELG
-1183 YKIEDTIEEIAEKIT
+1183 YQIEDTIASIAESIT
-1198 QTSAKDLALELAD
+1198 QTSAKDLAGQLAD
-1211 AISDAFA
+1211 AIAEAFTD
-1218 EGFNGEKTEAAIDK
+1218 GFDSTQVAGAIEE
-1232 VIQNVMRNAVK
+1232 VTNNILRNAVK
-1243 NALMIKFLQEPL
+1243 NALKLQFLEQPMQD
-1255 AAAIAQLQRDM
+1255 AVKQLQQAM
-1266 GFDESGAGAFD
+1266 GFNESGAGAFD

-1288 DRVKGIASTY
+1288 DRVKGIANTY

-1349 QAAGNDM
+1349 QAHSIDL
-1356 LREQLFHLASIDMKV
+1356 LRDQLIHLASIDGKMGLAV
-1371 GISNELLSN
+1371 
-1380 IYNSLRTQEAS
+1380 EALNRIDRNTDTGSYS

>member
-16 NDKLSDVLEET
+16 NAGKLSDVLEET
-27 KRRIQGFSNATAAGG
+27 KRRIQGFSDATAAGG

-52 AATIERAWRDID
+52 AATIESAWRDID

-93 RGTAKGDEEY
+93 RGTADGDKEY

-125 EIAETADALLKEEA
+125 EINETADALLKEEA
-139 NFEKVRDKVDK
+139 NFEKVRDKADK
-150 AANSKAKLTTELRNI
+150 NSNSQAKLTTQLRNMQ
-165 TYEIAQMEESGQRGS
+165 YELAAMEEAGQRGS
-180 EAYNKLTQEAARLT
+180 EGYAKLRDEAARLT
-194 NALRDARTQ
+194 NALGDARTQ
-203 AKILSHDNAGLQ
+203 AKILAHDNAGLQ
-215 GVIAGVSGVAG
+215 GVISGVSGLTG
-226 AFSAAQGAV
+226 TFSAAQGAV
-235 ALFSGENENLQ
+235 ALFSGESENLQ

-278 TLNGLQE
+278 TIAKAQE

-303 ATAANTAAKTTNT
+303 ATAANTTAKTTNT
-316 AATAANAA
+316 AATAA
-324 AQGTNTAATAGQAAA
+324 G
-339 ATAATAANIGLAGAF
+339 TAANIGLAGAF

-397 LNQAVAEIAAKPLAA
+397 MNQAVAETAAKPLAA

-422 LGDDLKAKEKFIDE
+422 LGDDLKAKEKFIED

-462 KAFIESQIMKAK
+462 QAFIESQIMKAK
-474 SLAATEL
+474 SMAATEL
-481 AAKKYQ
+481 AVKKYQ
-487 EALEKTMNV
+487 EALQKTMNLE
-496 QEPNKYR
+496 EPTEKYVGVGR
-503 GTGANRGKTFDTGS
+503 TKGQTFTEGG
-517 LIQQFGRSQSADSL
+517 LVLQFGRDRTPEQL
-531 LAAGKIEINPAW
+531 MNEGLIKINPEWEKYNNKIEKA
-543 EEYNKKV
+543 
-550 EKSFADANKLFEQAA
+550 FADANKLFDQAA
-565 QFSLKEKQILEQI
+565 QFTLKEKEILEGI
-578 GQSLESITA
+578 GQSLENITA

-596 ITKLNEKYKLA
+596 ISKLNEKYKLA
-607 KTDDAREALAREI
+607 QTDEAREALAKEI

-634 KTGGASPASGG
+634 KTGGAGPASGG

-700 QLIAAI
+700 QLTAAI
-706 GDNAATQRQ
+706 GDDAATQRQ

-779 ILDKAQQDAARQ
+779 ILDKAQQDAAQQ

-825 AQLAKAKTEEERR
+825 AQLAKAKTEEERL

-855 KQTGDKQYD
+855 SQTGSREYDLMVEQYRS
-864 EMLENY
+864 
-870 KTFEQRRADIST
+870 FQQRRTDIAA
-882 EYDEKIA
+882 EYDRKIA
-889 TATMNGNTKLVE
+889 EATKNNNAQLAEQLATE
-901 RLKEEQA
+901 RDKS
-908 KKLSEAA
+908 LSRVAL
-915 VEELQNSDAWDNL
+915 EELQNSDAWTQL
-928 FSNLDELTARQIETL
+928 LGNLDDLTVTQLQKIIAQVEAEKAALGVELDAADLETVLTRIKAARD
-943 ITEIETQF
+943 EIQE
-951 SRLSGT
+951 R
-957 FNPVDI
+957 
-963 TAIRNKLNEAKD
+963 
-975 VLLKDNPFKQLGVAM
+975 NPFKALASAVKDYGKEANGASK
-990 KAIFKDAG
+990 KADLNRIFESAAASIDLVKGAFDSVVGGLTEMGMAG
-998 DDSKDSANDV
+998 DEVTQKLLGDISELIGSAGT
-1008 KMNWKNL
+1008 L
-1015 AAATEASFDF
+1015 A
-1025 VKDAI
+1025 KG
-1030 DSADFLKDAI
+1030 L
-1040 GDVGAAAIS
+1040 
-1049 SLATVA
+1049 
-1055 AVSISV
+1055 VSGNPM
-1061 ATAIKT
+1061 A
-1067 AEKSSVILVIIQA
+1067 IIQGGIGVITGA
-1080 ALVVIQAVL
+1080 FKVFNKQDRDAERALI
-1089 NVIKSIIASHDKKI
+1089 
-1103 EKSIQK
+1103 K
-1109 HAKNVSELELAY
+1109 HANAVQALEKGY
-1121 RKLERAI
+1121 RNLERAV
-1128 DKALGEGVY
+1128 DKALGESVY
-1137 KKQQEAI
+1137 KSQQALI
-1144 KNLQQQRAE
+1144 SNLQQQRYH
-1153 LEAMRRAEESKK
+1153 MQQMWMAEESKK
-1165 KKDENKIK
+1165 RADKDKIDEYK
-1173 DYNQQYEELG
+1173 EKYEELG
-1183 YKIEDTIEEIAEKIT
+1183 YQIEDTIAGIAESIT
-1198 QTSAKDLALELAD
+1198 QTSAKDLAEQLAD
-1211 AISDAFA
+1211 AIAEAFTD
-1218 EGFNGEKTEAAIDK
+1218 GFDSTQVAGAIEE
-1232 VIQNVMRNAVK
+1232 VTNNILRNAVK
-1243 NALMIKFLQEPL
+1243 NALKLQFLEAPL
-1255 AAAIAQLQRDM
+1255 QQAVSQLQKAM

-1356 LREQLFHLASIDMKV
+1356 LREQLIHLASIDSKI

>member
-1 MNTIKGG
+1 MNKITGG

-93 RGTAKGDEEY
+93 RGTADGDKEY

-111 AIGQQISQRQKLIG
+111 AIGQQISQRQKLIK
-125 EIAETADALLKEEA
+125 EINETADALLKEEA
-139 NFEKVRDKVDK
+139 NFEKVRDKADK
-150 AANSKAKLTTELRNI
+150 NSNSQAKLTTQLRNMQ
-165 TYEIAQMEESGQRGS
+165 YELAAMEEAGQRGS

-194 NALRDARTQ
+194 NALGDARTQ
-203 AKILSHDNAGLQ
+203 AKILAHDNAGLQ
-215 GVIAGVSGVAG
+215 GVISGVSGVAG

-278 TLNGLQE
+278 TIAKAQE

-303 ATAANTAAKTTNT
+303 ATAANTTAKTTNT
-316 AATAANAA
+316 TATA
-324 AQGTNTAATAGQAAA
+324 
-339 ATAATAANIGLAGAF
+339 AATAANIGLAGAF

-436 NRDKFDQLGVAV
+436 NRDKFDHLGVAV

-481 AAKKYQ
+481 AAKKYK

-550 EKSFADANKLFEQAA
+550 ERSFADANKLFEQAA
-565 QFSLKEKQILEQI
+565 QFGLKEKEILEQI
-578 GQSLESITA
+578 GQSLENITA

-607 KTDDAREALAREI
+607 KTDDAREALAKEI
-620 QEQQALL
+620 REQQALL

-634 KTGGASPASGG
+634 KTGGAGPASGG

-706 GDNAATQRQ
+706 GDDAATQRQ

-779 ILDKAQQDAARQ
+779 ILDKAQQDAAQQ

-796 RELLDQYTDYLQEK
+796 RELLDKYTDYLQEK

-855 KQTGDKQYD
+855 SQTGSKEYDLMVEQYRS
-864 EMLENY
+864 
-870 KTFEQRRADIST
+870 FEQRRTDIAA
-882 EYDEKIA
+882 EYDRKIA
-889 TATMNGNTKLVE
+889 EATRNNNAQLAEQLATE
-901 RLKEEQA
+901 RDKS
-908 KKLSEAA
+908 LSRVAL
-915 VEELQNSDAWDNL
+915 EELQNSDAWTQL
-928 FSNLDELTARQIETL
+928 LGNLDDLTVTQLQKIIAQVEAEKAALGVELDVADLETVLTRIKAARD
-943 ITEIETQF
+943 EIQE
-951 SRLSGT
+951 R
-957 FNPVDI
+957 
-963 TAIRNKLNEAKD
+963 
-975 VLLKDNPFKQLGVAM
+975 NPFKALASAVKDYGKEANGASK
-990 KAIFKDAG
+990 KADLNRIFESAAASIDLVKGAFDSVVGGLTEMGMAG
-998 DDSKDSANDV
+998 DEVTQKLLGDISELIGSA
-1008 KMNWKNL
+1008 
-1015 AAATEASFDF
+1015 
-1025 VKDAI
+1025 
-1030 DSADFLKDAI
+1030 
-1040 GDVGAAAIS
+1040 GQ
-1049 SLATVA
+1049 LATGLATGNPMEIIQGGIGVITNAFKVFNTRDRA
-1055 AVSISV
+1055 AERAIAKH
-1061 ATAIKT
+1061 ATAVQQL
-1067 AEKSSVILVIIQA
+1067 EKDYH
-1080 ALVVIQAVL
+1080 
-1089 NVIKSIIASHDKKI
+1089 N
-1103 EKSIQK
+1103 
-1109 HAKNVSELELAY
+1109 
-1121 RKLERAI
+1121 LERAVQ
-1128 DKALGEGVY
+1128 KALGEGY
-1137 KKQQEAI
+1137 YESQQALIQNMKKQQIE
-1144 KNLQQQRAE
+1144 LQK
-1153 LEAMRRAEESKK
+1153 MRQAEESKK
-1165 KKDENKIK
+1165 KADKDKIDK
-1173 DYNQQYEELG
+1173 YNDSINELG
-1183 YKIEDTIEEIAEKIT
+1183 NQIEDTVESISQMIT
-1198 QTSAKDLALELAD
+1198 QTSAKDMAGQLAD
-1211 AISDAFA
+1211 TIAEAFTQGFDSANVAKAI
-1218 EGFNGEKTEAAIDK
+1218 EEVTN
-1232 VIQNVMRNAVK
+1232 NVMRNAVK
-1243 NALMIKFLQEPL
+1243 KALTMRFLEEPMQD
-1255 AAAIAQLQRDM
+1255 AVKQLQQAM
-1266 GFDESGAGAFD
+1266 GFNESGAGAFD

-1288 DRVKGIASTY
+1288 DRVKGIANTY

-1349 QAAGNDM
+1349 QAHSIDL
-1356 LREQLFHLASIDMKV
+1356 LRDQLIHLASIDSKMGLAV
-1371 GISNELLSN
+1371 
-1380 IYNSLRTQEAS
+1380 EALNRIDRNTDTGSYS
-1391 DPLRAQGITL
+1391 DPLRAQGITI

>member
-1 MNTIKGG
+1 MNKITGG

-16 NDKLSDVLEET
+16 NDSKLSDVLEET
-27 KRRIQGFSNATAAGG
+27 KRRIQGFSAATAAGG

-93 RGTAKGDEEY
+93 RGTADGDKEY

-111 AIGQQISQRQKLIG
+111 AIGQQISQRQKLIK
-125 EIAETADALLKEEA
+125 EINETADALLKEEA
-139 NFEKVRDKVDK
+139 NFEKVRDKADK
-150 AANSKAKLTTELRNI
+150 NSNSQAKLTTQLRNMQ
-165 TYEIAQMEESGQRGS
+165 YELAAMEEAGQRGS
-180 EAYNKLTQEAARLT
+180 EGYAKLRDEAARLT
-194 NALRDARTQ
+194 NALGDARTQ
-203 AKILSHDNAGLQ
+203 AKILAHDNAGLQ
-215 GVIAGVSGVAG
+215 GVISGVSGVAG

-278 TLNGLQE
+278 TIAKAQE

-303 ATAANTAAKTTNT
+303 ATAANTTAKTTNT
-316 AATAANAA
+316 AATA
-324 AQGTNTAATAGQAAA
+324 
-339 ATAATAANIGLAGAF
+339 AATAANIGLAGAF

-397 LNQAVAEIAAKPLAA
+397 LNQAVAETAAKPLAA

-481 AAKKYQ
+481 AAKKYK

-517 LIQQFGRSQSADSL
+517 LTQQFGRSQSADSL

-550 EKSFADANKLFEQAA
+550 ERSFADANKLFEQAA

-578 GQSLESITA
+578 GQSLENITA

-596 ITKLNEKYKLA
+596 LTKLNEKYKLA
-607 KTDDAREALAREI
+607 KTDDAREALAQEI
-620 QEQQALL
+620 REQQALL

-855 KQTGDKQYD
+855 SQTGSKEYDLMVEQYRS
-864 EMLENY
+864 
-870 KTFEQRRADIST
+870 FEQRRTDIAA
-882 EYDEKIA
+882 EYDRKIA
-889 TATMNGNTKLVE
+889 EATRNNNAQLAEQLATE
-901 RLKEEQA
+901 RDKS
-908 KKLSEAA
+908 LSRVAL
-915 VEELQNSDAWDNL
+915 EELQNSDAWTQL
-928 FSNLDELTARQIETL
+928 LGNLDDLTVTQLQKIIAQVEAEKAALGVELDAADLETVLTRIKAARD
-943 ITEIETQF
+943 EIQE
-951 SRLSGT
+951 R
-957 FNPVDI
+957 
-963 TAIRNKLNEAKD
+963 
-975 VLLKDNPFKQLGVAM
+975 NPFKA
-990 KAIFKDAG
+990 
-998 DDSKDSANDV
+998 
-1008 KMNWKNL
+1008 L
-1015 AAATEASFDF
+1015 AAA
-1025 VKDAI
+1025 VKDYGKEANGA
-1030 DSADFLKDAI
+1030 SKKADLNRIFES
-1040 GDVGAAAIS
+1040 AAASIDLVKGAFDSVVGGLTEMGMAGDEVTQKLLGDIS
-1049 SLATVA
+1049 ELIGSAGTLAKGIA
-1055 AVSISV
+1055 SGNPM
-1061 ATAIKT
+1061 
-1067 AEKSSVILVIIQA
+1067 EIIQGGIGVITGA
-1080 ALVVIQAVL
+1080 FKVFNKQDRDAERALI
-1089 NVIKSIIASHDKKI
+1089 
-1103 EKSIQK
+1103 K
-1109 HAKNVSELELAY
+1109 HANAVQALERGY
-1121 RKLERAI
+1121 RDLERAV
-1128 DKALGEGVY
+1128 DKALGESVY
-1137 KKQQEAI
+1137 KSQQALI
-1144 KNLQQQRAE
+1144 SNLQQQRYH
-1153 LEAMRRAEESKK
+1153 MQQMWKAEESKK
-1165 KKDENKIK
+1165 RADKDKIEGYK
-1173 DYNQQYEELG
+1173 EQYEKLG
-1183 YKIEDTIEEIAEKIT
+1183 YQIEDTVESISQMIT
-1198 QTSAKDLALELAD
+1198 QTSAKDLAGQLAD
-1211 AISDAFA
+1211 TIAEAFTQGFDSANVAKAI
-1218 EGFNGEKTEAAIDK
+1218 EEVTN
-1232 VIQNVMRNAVK
+1232 NVMRNAVK
-1243 NALMIKFLQEPL
+1243 KALTMRFLEEPMQD
-1255 AAAIAQLQRDM
+1255 AVKQLQQAM
-1266 GFDESGAGAFD
+1266 GFNKSGAGAFD

-1313 SEAGGDPTTSLA
+1313 REAGGDPTTSLA

-1349 QAAGNDM
+1349 QAHSIDL
-1356 LREQLFHLASIDMKV
+1356 LRDQLIHLASIDSKMGLAV
-1371 GISNELLSN
+1371 
-1380 IYNSLRTQEAS
+1380 EALNRIDRNTDTGSYS
-1391 DPLRAQGITL
+1391 DPLRAQGITI

>member
-16 NDKLSDVLEET
+16 NAGKLSDVLEET
-27 KRRIQGFSNATAAGG
+27 KRRIQGFSDATAAGG

-52 AATIERAWRDID
+52 AATIESAWRDID

-93 RGTAKGDEEY
+93 RGTADGDKEY

-125 EIAETADALLKEEA
+125 EINETADALLKEEA
-139 NFEKVRDKVDK
+139 NFEKVRDKADK
-150 AANSKAKLTTELRNI
+150 NSNSQAKLTTQLRNMQ
-165 TYEIAQMEESGQRGS
+165 YELAAMEEAGQRGS
-180 EAYNKLTQEAARLT
+180 EGYAKLRDEAARLT
-194 NALRDARTQ
+194 NALGDARTQ
-203 AKILSHDNAGLQ
+203 AKILAHDNAGLQ
-215 GVIAGVSGVAG
+215 GVISGVSGLTG

-235 ALFSGENENLQ
+235 ALFSGESENLQ

-278 TLNGLQE
+278 TIAKAQE

-303 ATAANTAAKTTNT
+303 ATAANTAA
-316 AATAANAA
+316 
-324 AQGTNTAATAGQAAA
+324 TAGQAAA
-339 ATAATAANIGLAGAF
+339 ATAGTAANIGLAGAF

-397 LNQAVAEIAAKPLAA
+397 LNQAVAETAAKPMAA

-448 NSVKDAENLLIANK
+448 NSVKDAENILIANK
-462 KAFIESQIMKAK
+462 QAFIESQIMKAK
-474 SLAATEL
+474 SMAATEL

-487 EALEKTMNV
+487 EALKKTMNL

-503 GTGANRGKTFDTGS
+503 GTGENRDKTFDTGS

-543 EEYNKKV
+543 TEYNKKV
-550 EKSFADANKLFEQAA
+550 ENSFADANKLFEQAA
-565 QFSLKEKQILEQI
+565 QFSLKEKEILKQI
-578 GQSLESITA
+578 GQSLENITA

-607 KTDDAREALAREI
+607 KTDDAREALAKEI

-634 KTGGASPASGG
+634 KTGGAGPASGG

-700 QLIAAI
+700 QLTAAI
-706 GDNAATQRQ
+706 GDDAATQRQ

-779 ILDKAQQDAARQ
+779 ILDKAQQDAAQQ

-855 KQTGDKQYD
+855 NQTGSKEYDLMVEQYRS
-864 EMLENY
+864 
-870 KTFEQRRADIST
+870 FEQRRTDIAA
-882 EYDEKIA
+882 EYDRKIA
-889 TATMNGNTKLVE
+889 EATRNNNAQLAEQLATE
-901 RLKEEQA
+901 RDKS
-908 KKLSEAA
+908 LSRVAL
-915 VEELQNSDAWDNL
+915 EELQNSDAWTQL
-928 FSNLDELTARQIETL
+928 LGNLDDLTTEQLNRLIQQIEAQRATL
-943 ITEIETQF
+943 GVELDPADLQTILDKIEAA
-951 SRLSGT
+951 R
-957 FNPVDI
+957 DI
-963 TAIRNKLNEAKD
+963 VRER
-975 VLLKDNPFKQLGVAM
+975 NPFKALAQAVKDYGKEVEGQSRKKDLNR
-990 KAIFKDAG
+990 IFESAAASIDLVKGAFDSVVGGLTEMGMAG
-998 DDSKDSANDV
+998 DEVTQKLLGDISELIGSAGT
-1008 KMNWKNL
+1008 L
-1015 AAATEASFDF
+1015 A
-1025 VKDAI
+1025 KG
-1030 DSADFLKDAI
+1030 L
-1040 GDVGAAAIS
+1040 
-1049 SLATVA
+1049 
-1055 AVSISV
+1055 VSGNPM
-1061 ATAIKT
+1061 A
-1067 AEKSSVILVIIQA
+1067 IIQGGIGVITGA
-1080 ALVVIQAVL
+1080 FKVFNKQDRDAERALI
-1089 NVIKSIIASHDKKI
+1089 
-1103 EKSIQK
+1103 K
-1109 HAKNVSELELAY
+1109 HANAVQALEKGY
-1121 RKLERAI
+1121 RDLERAV
-1128 DKALGEGVY
+1128 DKALGESVY
-1137 KKQQEAI
+1137 KSQQALI
-1144 KNLQQQRAE
+1144 ANMQQQRYH
-1153 LEAMRRAEESKK
+1153 LQQMWMAEERKK
-1165 KKDENKIK
+1165 RSDKDKIK
-1173 DYNQQYEELG
+1173 RYKDQYQELG
-1183 YKIEDTIEEIAEKIT
+1183 YQIEDTIAGIAESIT
-1198 QTSAKDLALELAD
+1198 QTSAKDLAGQLAD
-1211 AISDAFA
+1211 AIAEAFTD
-1218 EGFNGEKTEAAIDK
+1218 GFDSTQVAGAIEE
-1232 VIQNVMRNAVK
+1232 VTNNILRNAVK
-1243 NALMIKFLQEPL
+1243 NALKLQFLEAPL
-1255 AAAIAQLQRDM
+1255 QQAVSQLQKAM

-1349 QAAGNDM
+1349 QAHSIDL
-1356 LREQLFHLASIDMKV
+1356 LRDQLIHLASIDSKI